1 MDIEKGN
8 SVSSAGHEVDES
20 GRFFS
25 FTQLSGSLQ
34 KLLHDAE
41 FDYSDAEIVV
51 EGTSVGVNRCIL
63 ASRSPFFHELF
74 KKGNDTGSANESKP
88 NYVIEELVPHGK
100 IGYEA
105 FLVFLNYVYTGK
117 LKPSPLEVST
127 CVDESCAHDACAPA
141 INYAVELMYASATFQ
156 MEELVL
162 VVQRRLLNFVDKAL
176 VEDAIPI
183 VVVALHQQ
191 LNELLSYCIQ
201 RIAHSN
207 LDNLTLEKQLPHEVL
222 TDIKCFRKQ
231 LNQDLEHV
239 TGEANSVSD
248 KRIRRIHKALDSG
261 DVELLKLILDEYTIT
276 LDDAF
281 ALHYAAAYC
290 NPKVVI
296 EVLNLG
302 NANLNLRNTQG
313 YTVLH
318 VAARRKDPLVIIS
331 LLSKG
336 AYVLDSTIDGQS
348 SITIC
353 RRLTRR
359 KDYNESIKPGQ
370 ETNKDRLCIDVL
382 EKEMHRNPLAGTLC
396 MSSIVVGDDLIMK
409 LLILENRVAF
419 AQILFPREAML
430 AMEIANVH
438 STSAPEFS
446 HPNMIDL
453 NEIPYEQVKR
463 LQLRLQAMQK
473 SEKEQTKKKMPYL
486 ELKLEVMNASDEDK
500 GESNWLSISTS
511 ISSCSSSTKASVD
524 INVRKRKSTSS
535 IDGEMS
541 TTICQRFTQPMDFKE
556 TTNAMTGDISMSSMV
571 LADDV
576 VMRLLLLENRASI
589 IRALL
594 PSEVKLAM
602 EIADT
607 DSSSE
612 FHTFSASSTLC
623 GNLKTVDLNESP
635 LEQEKRLQ
643 ARLQALGK
651 AVEKGRQFYPSCCEV
666 LGRFLENDAEDVR
679 IKEIKEEITK
689 AFETDKARI
698 HSTHFSAPSPSE
710 TDTDFLLEKFGKLL
724 KGINITSKRQTMGL
738 DEAMMAFN
746 NIDKDRNFSSSSSSG
761 TISSVNQGAGRG
773 KRSLC

>member
-8 SVSSAGHEVDES
+8 SVSSAGHEVGGS

-74 KKGNDTGSANESKP
+74 KKGNDTVSANESKP
-88 NYVIEELVPHGK
+88 SYVMEELVPHGK

-127 CVDESCAHDACAPA
+127 CVDESCAHDACGPA

-176 VEDAIPI
+176 VEDVIPI

-191 LNELLSYCIQ
+191 LNALLSYCIQ

-207 LDNLTLEKQLPHEVL
+207 VDNLTLEKQLPHEVL

-231 LNQDLEHV
+231 PNQDLEHV
-239 TGEANSVSD
+239 TGEANSVYD
-248 KRIRRIHKALDSG
+248 KRIRRIHKALDS
-261 DVELLKLILDEYTIT
+261 
-276 LDDAF
+276 
-281 ALHYAAAYC
+281 
-290 NPKVVI
+290 
-296 EVLNLG
+296 
-302 NANLNLRNTQG
+302 
-313 YTVLH
+313 
-318 VAARRKDPLVIIS
+318 ARRKDPLVIIS

-336 AYVLDSTIDGQS
+336 AYVSDSTIDGQS

-382 EKEMHRNPLAGTLC
+382 EKAMLRNPLAGTLC

-409 LLILENRVAF
+409 LLILENRVAY
-419 AQILFPREAML
+419 AQILFPQEAML

-446 HPNMIDL
+446 RPNMIDL
-453 NEIPYEQVKR
+453 NEIPYEQVKQ
-463 LQLRLQAMQK
+463 LQLRLQALQK
-473 SEKEQTKKKMPYL
+473 SVEIGRHFFPNCSLVLDKFLEDHMQEILMFNSPEKEQTKKKMPYL

-535 IDGEMS
+535 IDGQMS

-612 FHTFSASSTLC
+612 FHTFAASSTLC

-643 ARLQALGK
+643 AGLQALGK

-666 LGRFLENDAEDVR
+666 LGKFLENDAEDVR

-724 KGINITSKRQTMGL
+724 KGINITSKRQTTGL
-738 DEAMMAFN
+738 DEAMMVFN

-761 TISSVNQGAGRG
+761 SISSVNQGVGLG